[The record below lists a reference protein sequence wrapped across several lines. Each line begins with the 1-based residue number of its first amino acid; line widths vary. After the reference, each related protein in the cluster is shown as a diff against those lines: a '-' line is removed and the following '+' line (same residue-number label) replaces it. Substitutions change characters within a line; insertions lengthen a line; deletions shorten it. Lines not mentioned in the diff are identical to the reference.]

1 MVLRSGLTRGGDGLR
16 MGLVGLGWFG
26 LVWGLCCFR
35 EMEKSLTFAGCMGEV
50 TQETTSVTTFVL
62 IKAI

>member
-26 LVWGLCCFR
+26 LVWGI
-35 EMEKSLTFAGCMGEV
+35 
-50 TQETTSVTTFVL
+50 VL
-62 IKAI
+62 F